1 MLALALAALL
11 ALAPAFSPSEEASRA
26 LSRHP
31 EASAGKEVGMA
42 QGLHGGFGE
51 VTDVMEPLVFC
62 HVLAVLCLGIR
73 VAVAIVVAGV
83 PAPSWLGVVIVVVAG
98 VVVPAGGVA

>member
-1 MLALALAALL
+1 
-11 ALAPAFSPSEEASRA
+11 
-26 LSRHP
+26 
-31 EASAGKEVGMA
+31 MA

-73 VAVAIVVAGV
+73 VAVAVVVAGVPTFVIVVAGV
-83 PAPSWLGVVIVVVAG
+83 VVGVVAG
-98 VVVPAGGVA
+98 VVVPAGGVAWRVDVLVLVVVGAIGE